1 MKWISQS
8 DVKYNEVIVALVVGL
23 GPHKTLAQLPP
34 SHSAVTRTKQGM
46 TKAAFWQSNKCS
58 RIL

>member
-34 SHSAVTRTKQGM
+34 SQSAVTRTKQG
-46 TKAAFWQSNKCS
+46 
-58 RIL
+58 ID